1 MTDQSYEPLK
11 WQQYLEETWKG
22 GPEPEL
28 TNSERVVLS
37 MVLANMRVPSPW
49 IELIKLLRLGYID
62 YDFTANQ
69 LFLTD
74 KGKSSK

>member
-1 MTDQSYEPLK
+1 MPDQVYDPLK

-37 MVLANMRVPSPW
+37 MVLASMLVPSPW
-49 IELIKLLRLGYID
+49 IEIIRLMRLGYID
-62 YDFTANQ
+62 YDFTANV

-74 KGKSSK
+74 KGKAF